1 MSERV
6 DIFPV
11 DHVLKDIDNACQG
24 RDDQGL
30 KRLASDVRKLIMDS
44 DGQLEETAKALDI
57 LKERLKLAPNIELLR
72 LIQRTIDEAQRV
84 IASETDGRYA
94 SLLIEFSRIFE
105 RIRQGVED
113 EPDLFEEGE
122 VVAPPKNDG
131 DLRAWLESCEVKVNG
146 RNALI
151 RDYRDLIAMTF
162 RSVSETNEYDKFAEI
177 APNNRLLDVVRQGQ
191 NRKNER
197 RRRAEEER
205 RQREEEER
213 QRREEAERRRR
224 EEQERRQRE
233 EEERRRR
240 DEEERRK
247 EREMEEPS
255 EEERGHEEVALQQDA
270 GKELERP
277 SCPSCE
283 SDKNHGMVT
292 DRKPESS
299 PPRTPSRVRKSKG
312 PLKKPSERTR
322 VILKTTASSSRVRL
336 GRTSGCDS
344 VKPSP
349 SVSEKELSDSM
360 SKVFSC
366 LPGYVYIISFVLC
379 LVAAFFVI
387 KWLWQLV
394 CYLVIHWI
402 VTLPI
407 VLSLFLLWLIVHCL
421 KKRRGLSD
429 NVDFDEDDDEAV
441 EGDDGDE

>member
-24 RDDQGL
+24 NGKQNL
-30 KRLASDVRKLIMDS
+30 KSLASRVSKLIMDS
-44 DGQLEETAKALDI
+44 DGQLEETAKALDD
-57 LKERLKLAPNIELLR
+57 LDEQLDGYVFEAVPNVELLR
-72 LIQRTIDEAQRV
+72 LVQRTIDEAQRV
-84 IASETDGRYA
+84 TKSETDGRST
-94 SLLIEFSRIFE
+94 SLPIEFSRVFE
-105 RIRQGVED
+105 RVRQGVED

-122 VVAPPKNDG
+122 VIAPPKIDG
-131 DLRAWLESCEVKVNG
+131 DLRNWLELCEIKVNE

-162 RSVSETNEYDKFAEI
+162 RSVSEENEYDKFAEI

-191 NRKNER
+191 SRKNER

-205 RQREEEER
+205 RRREEE
-213 QRREEAERRRR
+213 
-224 EEQERRQRE
+224 
-233 EEERRRR
+233 
-240 DEEERRK
+240 DRRK
-247 EREMEEPS
+247 EREKEEHS
-255 EEERGHEEVALQQDA
+255 EEERGHEEVALQQDE

-277 SCPSCE
+277 TCPSCE
-283 SDKNHGMVT
+283 SDKNQGMVT
-292 DRKPESS
+292 DWKPEGS

-322 VILKTTASSSRVRL
+322 VISKTTASSSRVRL

-366 LPGYVYIISFVLC
+366 LPGYVYIIGFVLC

-429 NVDFDEDDDEAV
+429 NVDFEEGDDEAV

>member
-105 RIRQGVED
+105 RVRQGVED

-122 VVAPPKNDG
+122 GVVPPKIDG

-162 RSVSETNEYDKFAEI
+162 RSVSETNEYDKFAEV

-205 RQREEEER
+205 R
-213 QRREEAERRRR
+213 RREEA
-224 EEQERRQRE
+224 ERRQRE
-233 EEERRRR
+233 EEEHRRRE
-240 DEEERRK
+240 EEERRK
-247 EREMEEPS
+247 ERVMEEPS

-277 SCPSCE
+277 TCPSCE
-283 SDKNHGMVT
+283 SDKNQGMVT
-292 DRKPESS
+292 DWKPEGS
-299 PPRTPSRVRKSKG
+299 PLRTPSRVRKSKG

-322 VILKTTASSSRVRL
+322 VISKTTASSSRVRL

-366 LPGYVYIISFVLC
+366 LPGYVYIVGFVLC

-421 KKRRGLSD
+421 KKRRGLSA
-429 NVDFDEDDDEAV
+429 NVDFEEGDDEAV